1 VHLNCGLA
9 EGFIPTGEREREVMG
24 ERERDVMERGFIP
37 TGKRGSLHY
46 IQGITYRAL
55 SELHRALST
64 MYRAPFH
71 IA

>member
-1 VHLNCGLA
+1 
-9 EGFIPTGEREREVMG
+9 MG

-37 TGKRGSLHY
+37 TGKRGSVHY

-64 MYRAPFH
+64 MCRAPFH